1 MSTWVGSILVIAGLV
16 VAASL
21 VLLLLA
27 LRRLALRAESV
38 LGILESELRP
48 LVGRVTALTDDLDL
62 LAREATREVERLGTV
77 TAEVHDVAE
86 GIGRII
92 GALAGVS
99 RAGQL
104 VSVAVGLKRGV
115 DIFVNRFRRGQGDH
129 HG

>member
-1 MSTWVGSILVIAGLV
+1 MSAWVGSILVIAGLA

-21 VLLLLA
+21 ALLSLA
-27 LRRLALRAESV
+27 VRRLALRAERV

-48 LVGRVTALTDDLDL
+48 LMGRVTTLTDDVDL
-62 LAREATREVERLGTV
+62 LVRGATREVERLGTV
-77 TAEVHDVAE
+77 TAEVQDVAE
-86 GIGRII
+86 GIGRIV

-104 VSVAVGLKRGV
+104 VSVAVALKKGV
-115 DIFVNRFRRGQGDH
+115 DVFVHRFRREQGDH

>member
-1 MSTWVGSILVIAGLV
+1 MSTWVGSILVIAVLV

-92 GALAGVS
+92 GALASVS

-104 VSVAVGLKRGV
+104 VSVAVGLKKGV

>member
-1 MSTWVGSILVIAGLV
+1 MPAWLGSILVITVVA

-27 LRRLALRAESV
+27 LRQLAQRAESV

-62 LAREATREVERLGTV
+62 LARGATREVDRLGTV
-77 TAEVHDVAE
+77 IAEVHDVAA
-86 GIGRII
+86 GIGRVV

-99 RAGQL
+99 RAG
-104 VSVAVGLKRGV
+104 
-115 DIFVNRFRRGQGDH
+115 
-129 HG
+129 

>member
-1 MSTWVGSILVIAGLV
+1 MSAWLGSILV
-16 VAASL
+16 VAALAVAAFL

-27 LRRLALRAESV
+27 LRQLALRAESV

-62 LAREATREVERLGTV
+62 LARGATREVERLGTV
-77 TAEVHDVAE
+77 IAEVHDVAE
-86 GIGRII
+86 GIGRVV

-104 VSVAVGLKRGV
+104 VSIAVGLKRGV
-115 DIFVNRFRRGQGDH
+115 DVFVDRFRRGQGDH